1 MLGTGDTE
9 VNQMRFLTLRSGD
22 RHTDSVINAG
32 RVGSEGTVMA
42 QRRHLSEPGAQGS
55 LLGEADS

>member
-9 VNQMRFLTLRSGD
+9 VNQLRFLTLRSGD

-32 RVGSEGTVMA
+32 RVGSEGIVMA
-42 QRRHLSEPGAQGS
+42 QRRHLSESGAQERF
-55 LLGEADS
+55 LGEADS